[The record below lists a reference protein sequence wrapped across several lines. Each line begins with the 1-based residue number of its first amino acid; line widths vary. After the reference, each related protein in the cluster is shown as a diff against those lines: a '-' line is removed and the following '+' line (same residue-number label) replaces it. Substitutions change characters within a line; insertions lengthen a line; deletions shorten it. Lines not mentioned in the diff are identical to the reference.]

1 MAYNNFLVYGLLL
14 FCENLNQYQ
23 IDNDRLNYNLSEIE
37 KRKTITELMYPIW
50 DLLKLV
56 PGLSNFRHQ
65 PYRKNGGSR
74 L

>member
-37 KRKTITELMYPIW
+37 KRKTITELMYPI
-50 DLLKLV
+50 
-56 PGLSNFRHQ
+56 
-65 PYRKNGGSR
+65 
-74 L
+74 